1 MNITFLPFIY
11 SVLLLVNGRYFYARN
26 DGIDRSYPGNLKDV
40 NIAPVAKT
48 IDGADTAKVW
58 FKIFVKKFI
67 DSTKCTSYQEMY
79 KIKSIAV
86 LQKSTSFKECPFFEE
101 TDELENELPDA

>member
-1 MNITFLPFIY
+1 
-11 SVLLLVNGRYFYARN
+11 
-26 DGIDRSYPGNLKDV
+26 
-40 NIAPVAKT
+40 
-48 IDGADTAKVW
+48 
-58 FKIFVKKFI
+58 
-67 DSTKCTSYQEMY
+67 MY